1 MASSS
6 QMLKGVLEGCL
17 LAVISKG
24 ETYGYEMIERLG
36 TFGLTM
42 VSEGSIYPVL
52 LRMQKEGFVSTAM
65 RPSPNGPKRKYY
77 SLTAD
82 GRTELESF
90 KARWKELSTGVDLL
104 MEREGEHREA
114 IKEK

>member
-24 ETYGYEMIERLG
+24 ETYGYEMIERLQNY
-36 TFGLTM
+36 GLTM

-52 LRMQKEGFVSTAM
+52 MRMQKEGLVSTVM

-77 SLTAD
+77 SLTSE
-82 GRTELESF
+82 GRSDLEEF
-90 KARWKELSTGVDLL
+90 KERWEILSSGVNTL
-104 MEREGEHREA
+104 MEKG
-114 IKEK
+114 KV